1 MPSGAVVHA
10 AVFAV
15 GAIVG
20 GGLATAVAA
29 RKRDALSPTTARP
42 PVPAQTVP
50 QNPPVLDVRKGED
63 ARAVMKPPPGMVM
76 EVDHSVLKYG
86 HPGTSDYLCT
96 GTEQLRSNILVVGPV
111 SDLLVRRAYITAYD
125 RRLRHPAWVCPSLLE
140 NAIQST
146 ETPVC
151 PRQQST

>member
-20 GGLATAVAA
+20 GGLATAVAS

-50 QNPPVLDVRKGED
+50 QNPPVLDVKKGED
-63 ARAVMKPPPGMVM
+63 ARAIMKPPPGMVM

-86 HPGTSDYLCT
+86 HPGTSGFLCIAT
-96 GTEQLRSNILVVGPV
+96 
-111 SDLLVRRAYITAYD
+111 DK
-125 RRLRHPAWVCPSLLE
+125 
-140 NAIQST
+140 
-146 ETPVC
+146 
-151 PRQQST
+151 

>member
-20 GGLATAVAA
+20 GGLATAVAS
-29 RKRDALSPTTARP
+29 RKRDVLSPTTARP
-42 PVPAQTVP
+42 PVPAQTAP
-50 QNPPVLDVRKGED
+50 QSPPVLDVKKGED
-63 ARAVMKPPPGMVM
+63 ARAIMKPPPGMVM

-86 HPGTSDYLCT
+86 HPGTSDFLCT
-96 GTEQLRSNILVVGPV
+96 GTEQLRSNTLAIGPI

-125 RRLRHPAWVCPSLLE
+125 RRLRHPAWVCPLLSE
-140 NAIQST
+140 SATQSV
-146 ETPVC
+146 ETLVC
-151 PRQQST
+151 PRQQNT